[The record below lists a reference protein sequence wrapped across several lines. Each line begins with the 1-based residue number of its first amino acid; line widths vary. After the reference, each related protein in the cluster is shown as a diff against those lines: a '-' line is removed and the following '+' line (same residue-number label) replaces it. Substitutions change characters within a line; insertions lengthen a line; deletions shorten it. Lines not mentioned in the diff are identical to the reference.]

1 MKRKREFGHRYKN
14 AYRII
19 GESFS
24 KFVLLDEQIY
34 KQLRYFLE
42 LAYNGQNYFGWQRQ
56 PKQISVQEKIEF
68 CLSTLLREEISI
80 VGAGRTDTGVHAKK
94 MYAHFDFD
102 GNLANDFVQRL
113 NSFLPE
119 DISIYSIHRM
129 NPEAHARFDAEK
141 RTYQYHVYTQKN
153 PFTTATSWQLRK
165 PLDIE
170 KMNEAA
176 NYLIKQADFGSFAK
190 LHTDVKTNICTV
202 HRADWT
208 QIENDFLRFEIT
220 ADRFLRNMVR
230 AIVGTLVEVG
240 LGKISPTDFNNIIE
254 KKDRKFAGASAPP
267 QGLFLVEVL
276 YPENIFLS

>member
-1 MKRKREFGHRYKN
+1 M
-14 AYRII
+14 
-19 GESFS
+19 
-24 KFVLLDEQIY
+24 
-34 KQLRYFLE
+34 RYFLE

-56 PKQISVQEKIEF
+56 PKQLSVQEKIEF
-68 CLSTLLREEISI
+68 CLSTLLREEINI

-102 GNLANDFVQRL
+102 GSLTDDFIRRL

-119 DISIYSIHRM
+119 DISVTSIHCVA
-129 NPEAHARFDAEK
+129 PEAHARFDAVK
-141 RTYQYHVYTQKN
+141 RTYHYHIYTQKN
-153 PFTTATSWQLRK
+153 PFTTTTSWQIRK

-176 NYLIKQADFGSFAK
+176 KYLIKKADFGSFAK

-202 HRADWT
+202 YRAEWI
-208 QIENDFLRFEIT
+208 QIEKDFFCFEIT

-240 LGKISPTDFNNIIE
+240 LGKITPSDFINIID
-254 KKDRKFAGASAPP
+254 KKDRKFAAASAPP

-276 YPENIFLS
+276 YPENLFIL